1 MPSFWRR
8 PFRSSEEPQAA
19 EAEERGS
26 TSDSDP
32 SELVAGDTYYI
43 AGKAANSKE
52 TSYQDA
58 SGAPVEESSPLGYDV
73 GPMTILF
80 LNVSKMIG
88 TGIFSTPS
96 SILAGTGSIGL
107 SLIWWALGFLTSIT
121 AFAVYLEFTAY
132 FPSRSGAEVV
142 YLEQAFPRPRW
153 LFSTAFAFQSVILSF
168 SSANSYVLAQ
178 YLFKMTDHTPTDWQ
192 LKGVAIAGYTVALLV
207 VVLHNRFAYH
217 LANGIAFVKIATLIF
232 ISITG
237 FVVLGGH
244 TRVQNPTA
252 NFHNSFEGKATAY
265 GITNGLYKIIFSYAG
280 FENAFNVVNEVKNP
294 VKHIRRQGYIAIW
307 SVSIL
312 YIFTVIAYYA
322 AIPKQDIINGKLT
335 VANLFFVNVF
345 GSSKQVKALNFLIAI
360 SSFGN
365 LVAVFIG
372 TSRIIRECG
381 RQGVL
386 PWTKFWVSTYPLGTA
401 LGPYLFKYGITLIM
415 ILAPPAGDAF
425 NFVSDL
431 RIYPGSFFDFLMSV
445 GLLIVRHRR
454 KALNLPRPAFKA
466 WDIVIWFSILKNL
479 YLLIMPWYPPAG
491 GAKGGDVSF
500 WYATYV
506 VASIGILLACVA
518 YYWLWIHGIPYFRGY
533 KIREE
538 VITLDDGSKSHQLV
552 KVPNSEV
559 EQWDKTHDHAG
570 RIITEA
576 TEISDKAAGNVT
588 IVAKDSTV
596 SSTK

>member
-8 PFRSSEEPQAA
+8 PFRSSEEPQST

-32 SELVAGDTYYI
+32 SELIAGDTHYV
-43 AGKAANSKE
+43 AGKAGNNKDV
-52 TSYQDA
+52 SYQDA

-73 GPMTILF
+73 GPLTILF

-178 YLFKMTDHTPTDWQ
+178 YLFKMTDHSPTDWQ
-192 LKGVAIAGYTVALLV
+192 LKGVAIAGYSVALL
-207 VVLHNRFAYH
+207 
-217 LANGIAFVKIATLIF
+217 
-232 ISITG
+232 G

-244 TRVQNPTA
+244 TRVQDPTA

-294 VKHIRRQGYIAIW
+294 VKQIRRNGYIAIW
-307 SVSIL
+307 TVSIL
-312 YIFTVIAYYA
+312 YILTVIAYYSA
-322 AIPKQDIINGKLT
+322 VPKQDIINGKLT

-345 GSSKQVKALNFLIAI
+345 GDSKRVRALNFLIAI
-360 SSFGN
+360 SAFGN

-401 LGPYLFKYGITLIM
+401 LGPYLFKYAITLVM

-445 GLLIVRHRR
+445 GLLVVRHRR
-454 KALNLPRPAFKA
+454 KALNLPRPEFKA

-479 YLLIMPWYPPAG
+479 YLLVMPWYPPAG
-491 GAKGGDVSF
+491 GATGGDVSF

-533 KIREE
+533 TIREE
-538 VITLDDGSKSHQLV
+538 VITLDDGSKSHQLI
-552 KVPNSEV
+552 KVPNADLE
-559 EQWDKTHDHAG
+559 EWDKTHDHAG

-576 TEISDKAAGNVT
+576 AESSAKTSSNVLISGKED
-588 IVAKDSTV
+588 TV
-596 SSTK
+596 SNIK

>member
-8 PFRSSEEPQAA
+8 PFQSSEEPQST

-26 TSDSDP
+26 SSDSDP
-32 SELVAGDTYYI
+32 SELVAGGTYYV
-43 AGKAANSKE
+43 AGKAANNEE

-58 SGAPVEESSPLGYDV
+58 SGAPVEESSPLGYNV
-73 GPMTILF
+73 GPMTILL
-80 LNVSKMIG
+80 LNV
-88 TGIFSTPS
+88 TST
-96 SILAGTGSIGL
+96 ILAGTGSIGL

-142 YLEQAFPRPRW
+142 YLEQAYPRPRW
-153 LFSTAFAFQSVILSF
+153 LMSTAFAFQTVILSF
-168 SSANSYVLAQ
+168 SSGNSYVLAE
-178 YLFKMTDHTPTDWQ
+178 YLFKMTDHSPTDWQ
-192 LKGVAIAGYTVALLV
+192 LKAVAVAGYTVAVLAV
-207 VVLHNRFAYH
+207 ILHNKFAYAF
-217 LANGIAFVKIATLIF
+217 ANAVGFIKIATLLF

-244 TRVQNPTA
+244 TRIQNPTA

-265 GITNGLYKIIFSYAG
+265 GTTNGLYKIIFSYAG
-280 FENAFNVVNEVKNP
+280 FENAFNVANEVRNP
-294 VKHIRRQGYIAIW
+294 VKKIRRHGFIAICT
-307 SVSIL
+307 VTVL
-312 YIFTVIAYYA
+312 YILTVVAYYSA
-322 AIPKQDIINGKLT
+322 VSKQDIIGGKLT

-345 GSSKQVKALNFLIAI
+345 GDSKGVKALNFLIAI
-360 SSFGN
+360 SAFGN
-365 LVAVFIG
+365 LVAVLIG
-372 TSRIIRECG
+372 TSRVIRECG

-386 PWTKFWVSTYPLGTA
+386 PWTKFWVSTYPFGTV
-401 LGPYLFKYGITLIM
+401 LGPSLFVWAITIVM

-431 RIYPGSFFDFLMSV
+431 GVYPSSFFDFLMSV
-445 GLLIVRHRR
+445 GLIIVRRKR

-466 WDIVIWFSILKNL
+466 WDVVIWFSILKNL

-491 GAKGGDVSF
+491 GATGGDVSF

-506 VASIGILLACVA
+506 VTSIGILLGCVV
-518 YYWLWIHGIPYFRGY
+518 YFWLWIHGIPLLRGY

-538 VITLDDGSKSHQLV
+538 VVTLDDGAKSHKLI

-559 EQWDKTHDHAG
+559 EEWDKKHDHAG

-576 TEISDKAAGNVT
+576 VEPSDETSSKTLDIGKGGTLIST
-588 IVAKDSTV
+588 Q
-596 SSTK
+596 